1 MHSKGL
7 VTPPKTPE
15 ITCGIIL
22 PELDM
27 SMSPSKIRARDDVVP
42 YSTNH
47 AQKIIYTTAFKLY
60 ECEQRTAIW
69 ANNCRDGNNTIFYF
83 VNRIDL
89 QYPDYSFLF
98 SPVERTSSISEYSDR
113 AVTHCETEITSA
125 DLADF
130 EDLYYAAVAKVRE
143 LYRDLGARFK
153 SGFLG
158 LSTML
163 PSSSEARGWKAV
175 PVKAEKM
182 IEFLTT
188 SWETLMNSGLVAALD
203 AAIEAKTVSR
213 SSTLVPGWDATKEW
227 TPEHEETVRFSV
239 ANRGQTSIG
248 SHVVAANGLKEVNR
262 NSPEML
268 VGELSSKNKVD
279 FCCVPKDEEILEQ
292 IREEAARSQKMRDY
306 SFHRMDDKTF
316 RPCNCPATCHCK
328 GLCDT
333 DAPEEGCFCI
343 DNPHFI
349 KPTYDEYI
357 VKANTQELDELF
369 SHDHLW
375 HAETDDGFQ
384 PPTSPEVSYRV
395 PFNGGFFSSSPRRTT
410 PTSTYDGDSW
420 PFAPTT
426 PPDNTPLHG
435 SCVTSPSA
443 CTCPSH
449 SKADTCNDL
458 RNLAPAP
465 LRLTPKA
472 PIVSQRYIR
481 AGPGSSNLA
490 EREEV
495 EPPLLMP
502 ASHSML
508 KATKTELEAAAH
520 CLSQQMTNEAHPE
533 PKRKRASSGFKRSFK
548 SFLRRAS
555 RE

>member
-1 MHSKGL
+1 
-7 VTPPKTPE
+7 
-15 ITCGIIL
+15 
-22 PELDM
+22 
-27 SMSPSKIRARDDVVP
+27 
-42 YSTNH
+42 
-47 AQKIIYTTAFKLY
+47 
-60 ECEQRTAIW
+60 
-69 ANNCRDGNNTIFYF
+69 
-83 VNRIDL
+83 
-89 QYPDYSFLF
+89 
-98 SPVERTSSISEYSDR
+98 
-113 AVTHCETEITSA
+113 
-125 DLADF
+125 
-130 EDLYYAAVAKVRE
+130 
-143 LYRDLGARFK
+143 
-153 SGFLG
+153 
-158 LSTML
+158 
-163 PSSSEARGWKAV
+163 
-175 PVKAEKM
+175 
-182 IEFLTT
+182 
-188 SWETLMNSGLVAALD
+188 
-203 AAIEAKTVSR
+203 
-213 SSTLVPGWDATKEW
+213 
-227 TPEHEETVRFSV
+227 
-239 ANRGQTSIG
+239 
-248 SHVVAANGLKEVNR
+248 
-262 NSPEML
+262 
-268 VGELSSKNKVD
+268 
-279 FCCVPKDEEILEQ
+279 
-292 IREEAARSQKMRDY
+292 
-306 SFHRMDDKTF
+306 
-316 RPCNCPATCHCK
+316 
-328 GLCDT
+328 
-333 DAPEEGCFCI
+333 
-343 DNPHFI
+343 
-349 KPTYDEYI
+349 PTYDEYI